1 MYEREASVGDGPG
14 RDRDDRGLRRLP
26 ARVLALIALFALG
39 AVLTAAVLETQAGA
53 TAYIIGESHWSKAH
67 QRAMLSLYRYAIH
80 ARPSDLADARE
91 ALRRGDEVR
100 IVGFGSFFVGTRAA
114 SPGRNPRTGERIDLP
129 PTKQPKF
136 RAGKTLTEAVG

>member
-1 MYEREASVGDGPG
+1 MNKQDLMAELRDAAGLSKEQSERAVESVFG
-14 RDRDDRGLRRLP
+14 
-26 ARVLALIALFALG
+26 
-39 AVLTAAVLETQAGA
+39 
-53 TAYIIGESHWSKAH
+53 IIT
-67 QRAMLSLYRYAIH
+67 
-80 ARPSDLADARE
+80 E

-136 RAGKTLTEAVG
+136 RAGKTLKEAVS

>member
-1 MYEREASVGDGPG
+1 MNKQDLMAEVRDTTGLSKEQAERAVEAVF
-14 RDRDDRGLRRLP
+14 GL
-26 ARVLALIALFALG
+26 I
-39 AVLTAAVLETQAGA
+39 T
-53 TAYIIGESHWSKAH
+53 
-67 QRAMLSLYRYAIH
+67 
-80 ARPSDLADARE
+80 E

-136 RAGKTLTEAVG
+136 RAGKTLKEAVS